1 MILQILKCLLSEV
14 LNTLQGYCEM
24 KYLPLLCYMDM
35 SCDYF
40 FLKAKKVLLNNSD
53 FDIVIGYLRTSIRQ
67 QSATRQLSLR

>member
-1 MILQILKCLLSEV
+1 MII
-14 LNTLQGYCEM
+14 
-24 KYLPLLCYMDM
+24 
-35 SCDYF
+35 F